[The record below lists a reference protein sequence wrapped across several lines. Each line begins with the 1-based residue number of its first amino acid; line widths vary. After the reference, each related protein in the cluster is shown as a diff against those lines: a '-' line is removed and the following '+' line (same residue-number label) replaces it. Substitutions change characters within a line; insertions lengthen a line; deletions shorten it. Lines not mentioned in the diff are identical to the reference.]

1 MCELAP
7 GVSRR
12 WGWGLVFGRATG
24 LDQLSEGIVCMCMSL
39 CERQLKDQ
47 RMNGTAAGQAAF
59 QDGLLS

>member
-12 WGWGLVFGRATG
+12 WGWGLVVGRASG
-24 LDQLSEGIVCMCMSL
+24 LDQLSERIVRMCMSL

-47 RMNGTAAGQAAF
+47 RMKGTADGQAAC
-59 QDGLLS
+59 